1 MTAGDDA
8 LCTCSQCGDRVPVA
22 ELAGHVERHAGA
34 GARWSAERLIDLS
47 HLLLEV
53 SLVDPCGACD
63 GARAVRLLPGRA
75 LRCRRRR
82 GSVRAAVRSCSTCR
96 ARIRGGDDG

>member
-1 MTAGDDA
+1 M
-8 LCTCSQCGDRVPVA
+8 PVA
-22 ELAGHVERHAGA
+22 ELAGHVVERHAGA

-63 GARAVRLLPGRA
+63 GARAVRLLPGDCVAFQVVRTHEPSCPALPPGARERA
-75 LRCRRRR
+75 RR
-82 GSVRAAVRSCSTCR
+82 GEVVFDVP
-96 ARIRGGDDG
+96 GENPGW